1 MLPLIRAIILFLF
14 VVAIGYAA
22 ILLADVPGTVLV
34 TLGTREYEMAVG
46 WAAFALLIAFFSLFI
61 IIRLLTLMIGS
72 PKKIQNFMGRRRQ
85 ERGYTALSRGMLA
98 VAAGDASEAQR
109 YAKRAQSLLDDP
121 PLTLLLAAQ
130 AAQLGGKEKA
140 AEGYFVAMLENPD
153 TEFLGLRGLFMQAS
167 REGDQEAALA
177 YVNRA
182 YELRPNTPWVV
193 NARLDLQSQ
202 TGRWLDA
209 SDTLGHAQRQNLLSG
224 DVERRRRGV
233 LLTAQAKELAEAEPD
248 KALDKTMAALR
259 LVPGLVPAAVLA
271 GDLLKGKGRLWK
283 AAGILETAWSL
294 TPHPDIARLYRD
306 LKPDET
312 PEQRVRRMQILADMN
327 PSHPESKLLMAALQ
341 LDLRDHERARET
353 LQDVAK
359 NFPTAR
365 VCSLMAE
372 IEQQA
377 TGDPFRAREWLSRVP
392 HAPRD
397 AAWMCDN
404 CQNAAPD
411 WGPVCPSCHAFDSL
425 VWRKPITEV
434 IESLPAPG
442 TDVADIDAHMD
453 AEMTAELQSKLEAAK
468 AESNA
473 AHSQDG
479 TQKPPGSVKKMGTQL
494 RVTRNRAARSVQV
507 MADQIGKSASNTR
520 DRLKQAMASLAPGRS
535 ANGGDAPTPPEPSTP
550 KEGAPVDLSAVTPPE
565 PEIFQSP
572 RAPDDPGPEG
582 EVFEDRK
589 AGPRAP
595 QL

>member
-1 MLPLIRAIILFLF
+1 MLPLVRAIILFAF
-14 VVAIGYAA
+14 VVGLAYAGA
-22 ILLADVPGTVLV
+22 KLADVPGTVLV
-34 TLGTREYEMAVG
+34 TLGTREYEMPVG
-46 WAAFALLIAFFSLFI
+46 GAAFALLIAFFVLFVV
-61 IIRLLTLMIGS
+61 IRLLTLMISS
-72 PKKIQNFMGRRRQ
+72 PKKIQNFMGRKRQ

-140 AEGYFVAMLENPD
+140 AEGYFTAMLENAD

-167 REGDQEAALA
+167 REGNQEAALA

-209 SDTLGHAQRQNLLSG
+209 SDTLGHAQRQNLLSS
-224 DVERRRRGV
+224 DVERRRRGI
-233 LLTAQAKELAEAEPD
+233 LLTAQAKELAEDDPD

-271 GDLLKGKGRLWK
+271 GDLLKTKGRLWK
-283 AAGILETAWSL
+283 AAGILETAWSQ

-327 PSHPESKLLMAALQ
+327 PSHPESRLLMAALQ

-397 AAWMCDN
+397 ASWICDN
-404 CQNAAPD
+404 CQNAAPN
-411 WGPVCPSCHAFDSL
+411 WTPVCPSCGAFDTL
-425 VWRKPITEV
+425 VWRKPVTE
-434 IESLPAPG
+434 ILESLPAPS
-442 TDVADIDAHMD
+442 TELADMD
-453 AEMTAELQSKLEAAK
+453 SELTAELERKMDAAK
-468 AESNA
+468 AESDA

-479 TQKPPGSVKKMGTQL
+479 TLRTGTVQKMGTQL
-494 RVTRNRAARSVQV
+494 KVTRNRAARSVQV
-507 MADQIGKSASNTR
+507 MADQIGKSAAHTR
-520 DRLKQAMASLAPGRS
+520 ERLKKAVAILAPGAG
-535 ANGGDAPTPPEPSTP
+535 ANGSGASADRTESASP

-589 AGPRAP
+589 AGPRPP
-595 QL
+595 QP